1 MEILVVLCG
10 RLIVVA
16 TAVLARETERDR
28 NRGASEKVRA
38 LERDL
43 NKLTADLDVRND
55 ELAQERLKYNA
66 SLEKYKRE
74 NEGLSQ
80 QVERLTRDN
89 SRLREGEKKGSTEF
103 PVELEK
109 LQLQAEAWE
118 RKQGEMEREAKQA
131 KEDKQVAN
139 EYSDYLHEQKKLLE
153 GELLELKT
161 KLEDSLA
168 ENAKLKVSIDKL
180 SIETKS
186 SPPPLPRRSK
196 PILKTPL
203 PQSSG
208 GGGEEPGK

>member
-16 TAVLARETERDR
+16 TAVLARETERD
-28 NRGASEKVRA
+28 RGASEKVRA

-168 ENAKLKVSIDKL
+168 ENAKLKVCIDKL
-180 SIETKS
+180 SKETKS